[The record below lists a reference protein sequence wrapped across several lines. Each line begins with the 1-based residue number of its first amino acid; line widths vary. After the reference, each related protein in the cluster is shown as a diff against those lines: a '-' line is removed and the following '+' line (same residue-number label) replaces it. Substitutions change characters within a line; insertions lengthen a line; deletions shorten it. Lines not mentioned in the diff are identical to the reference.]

1 MLGVGRCASV
11 ALAWLL
17 AAPWCAVAVGERGKR
32 GCGGAGGKRSV
43 RMESNDIAAG
53 LDDMRYSGYGDAD
66 DDVDFM

>member
-1 MLGVGRCASV
+1 M
-11 ALAWLL
+11 
-17 AAPWCAVAVGERGKR
+17 GERGKR